1 MPMIL
6 VSLDDGAPIVLN
18 KAVMFFGRSNECDI
32 ILKDSRKVSRKHCC
46 VAQIDE
52 DYIVRDLGSMN
63 GVRVNERK
71 ADPELPLQNGD
82 ELWVGDVGYRFQPH
96 DGNGVVIQPKS
107 TQNQPDTNKPVVNA
121 PQQNMDQPV
130 PLPEEGKDLVIEES
144 IQQKIIDTDDGM
156 DSSS

>member
-6 VSLDDGAPIVLN
+6 VSLEDGASIVLN
-18 KAVMFFGRSNECDI
+18 KAVMFFGRGNECDI
-32 ILKDSRKVSRKHCC
+32 ILNNSRKVSRKHCC

-52 DYIVRDLGSMN
+52 DYVVRDLGSMN

-71 ADPELPLQNGD
+71 ADPELPLQIGD

-96 DGNGVVIQPKS
+96 DGKNGTTQPKAEIS
-107 TQNQPDTNKPVVNA
+107 EKPEEKKLLNPA
-121 PQQNMDQPV
+121 IQNMDKPV

-144 IQQKIIDTDDGM
+144 IQQKILGLDDGTF
-156 DSSS
+156 D